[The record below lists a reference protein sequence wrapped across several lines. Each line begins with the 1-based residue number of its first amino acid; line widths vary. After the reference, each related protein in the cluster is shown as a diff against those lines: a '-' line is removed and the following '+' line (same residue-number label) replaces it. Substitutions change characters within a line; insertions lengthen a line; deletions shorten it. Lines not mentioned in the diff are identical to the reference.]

1 MNQGARASE
10 TWAETPVV
18 VNEDFARTEAEPL
31 AAVEEDGS
39 YPDSPRR
46 GADLLVGIL
55 LALVAF
61 AWVAGLG
68 WALTQA
74 VPSGG
79 FQPLR
84 LAAWIGLASAPLA
97 LLATLYLLLLR
108 TGRLEASAYGRAAS
122 RLRAD
127 TRMLQASLD
136 GLNQHIALART
147 DLAGHAGEIERLG
160 RDAGAR
166 VTQASDQL
174 SAQGAALAET
184 ARVLDDATAIARS
197 DLGVLLSDLPQAEA
211 IARAIGDGLRNSGV
225 QADAQAQALAGLLDR
240 METQVRRTGEM
251 GDSVAAQLSTQ
262 IDHITRS
269 AGDADR
275 RVVEAAESMGQAIE
289 AVLGATAA
297 GVEETRIAVA
307 AQGAALNALVEQ
319 SRSQLSTTSEQAV
332 TGFTR
337 HVDELEARIDGLA
350 AGLHGHRKA
359 SQDLLVQLDE
369 RIGAVEARFAAL
381 SDKGTEQAA
390 DLAQAVLSVSDQ
402 ADSVGRRLGSS
413 SQLVE
418 TLLGR
423 VSQLRTQAEASSAA
437 IADTIPAALARIRL
451 HAEQSLQAITAAGQ
465 RTDELATA
473 AGMVSERLAEADLLL
488 DRQRTMLE
496 EIGGRADT
504 RLQTLHGQTSALE
517 ELLRR
522 ADAEV
527 QALSDGAS
535 GKLVE
540 ALAQVREAAAQA
552 SEQARDALSAAIPR
566 VAQRLGESASR
577 AMTLA
582 VSEVGKTEMASV
594 GAASEQ
600 AIDAARMATERLT
613 RQLLIIA
620 ETSTAI
626 QARIDANAADT
637 EAHDDQSFART
648 VSLLIEALNST
659 AIDVTKIF
667 STEVNDEEWRAY
679 LRGDRGIFTRRAV
692 KLIDRSD
699 ANVIV
704 QRYNEDAEFR
714 DQVNRYIHDFEALI
728 RRMMATQEGTSIATA
743 MLSSDTGK
751 LYVAL
756 AQAIERLRK

>member
-1 MNQGARASE
+1 
-10 TWAETPVV
+10 
-18 VNEDFARTEAEPL
+18 
-31 AAVEEDGS
+31 
-39 YPDSPRR
+39 
-46 GADLLVGIL
+46 
-55 LALVAF
+55 
-61 AWVAGLG
+61 
-68 WALTQA
+68 
-74 VPSGG
+74 
-79 FQPLR
+79 
-84 LAAWIGLASAPLA
+84 
-97 LLATLYLLLLR
+97 
-108 TGRLEASAYGRAAS
+108 
-122 RLRAD
+122 
-127 TRMLQASLD
+127 
-136 GLNQHIALART
+136 
-147 DLAGHAGEIERLG
+147 
-160 RDAGAR
+160 
-166 VTQASDQL
+166 
-174 SAQGAALAET
+174 
-184 ARVLDDATAIARS
+184 
-197 DLGVLLSDLPQAEA
+197 
-211 IARAIGDGLRNSGV
+211 
-225 QADAQAQALAGLLDR
+225 
-240 METQVRRTGEM
+240 
-251 GDSVAAQLSTQ
+251 
-262 IDHITRS
+262 
-269 AGDADR
+269 
-275 RVVEAAESMGQAIE
+275 MGQAID

-307 AQGAALNALVEQ
+307 AQGSALNALVEQ
-319 SRSQLSTTSEQAV
+319 SRAQLATTSEQAV
-332 TGFTR
+332 TGFAR
-337 HVDELEARIDGLA
+337 HVDALAKRIDGLA
-350 AGLHGHRKA
+350 VGLHGQQA
-359 SQDLLVQLDE
+359 AAQDVLAQLDE
-369 RIGAVEARFAAL
+369 RIGAIEARFATL
-381 SDKGTEQAA
+381 GDRGMEQAA
-390 DLAQAVLSVSDQ
+390 DLAQAILSVSDQ
-402 ADSVGRRLGSS
+402 ADAVDNRLGGSNH
-413 SQLVE
+413 LVE

-423 VSQLRTQAEASSAA
+423 VSQLRAQAEASSAA

-473 AGMVSERLAEADLLL
+473 AGMVSERLAEADMLL
-488 DRQRTMLE
+488 DRQRASLE

-552 SEQARDALSAAIPR
+552 SEQARDALSSAIPR

-600 AIDAARMATERLT
+600 AIEAARLAAERLT
-613 RQLLIIA
+613 RQLLMIA

-637 EAHDDQSFART
+637 EAHDDQNFART

-659 AIDVTKIF
+659 AIDVAKIF
-667 STEVNDEEWRAY
+667 SSEVNDEEWRAY

-692 KLIDRSD
+692 KLIDRAD
-699 ANVIV
+699 ANAIV
-704 QRYNEDAEFR
+704 QRYNEDGEFQ

-728 RRMMATQEGTSIATA
+728 RRVMATREGTSIATA